1 MIFRTLISYAGIMSL
16 ALLVSACGGGGGG
29 GPPQQPPPQ
38 PQTIAFATG
47 GPVTGAVG
55 TTVTNVA
62 SGGAGT
68 GAVTYASSSDTV
80 ATVSSTTGVAT
91 LVGTGTAT
99 ITATKAASSGFN
111 SATATYQLQVT
122 PGTQT
127 IAFAVTGARNVV
139 LNTTTDNAASGGAG
153 TGAITYASNNTNAVT
168 VNATTGAA
176 TAAGLGSAT
185 ITATKAADANYNA
198 AQTTYVVNVQSAG
211 SVHAWVGEQASE
223 VFLPATANG
232 REFGRAR
239 VTDCTLVADNLANC
253 TNVDSNPVSGAS
265 VLDNRATLTTPAYY
279 AIVDGATSGVPVV
292 ANARRFSE
300 RILHGA
306 VFFNNRY
313 WVIAGATPVLPGVPN
328 QATQHIP
335 QSDIWSSSDGKT
347 WRLETANA
355 AFGTRWLHKTLVY
368 NNAIW
373 LLGGIRANGTGANEV
388 WRSTDGVSWTQI
400 STGLPPITLVAAT
413 AATVF
418 SNQMW
423 IVTSGRSFSSSDG
436 VTWTPQSAVG
446 AIDGGIPREY
456 ASLTA
461 YGNNLWFI
469 AGARVLSP
477 NNRVAQNDVW
487 RSADGITWTPVVPA
501 NPFAARHQHAAFV
514 VNNRLWIFGGQR
526 FNGTTSG
533 PSPNDAWSTTDGV
546 SWTQEA
552 LNTEMDRSWLQGVVQ
567 EPNRVTFI
575 GGVLRSY
582 SNQVWQTTT
591 GDSWTEL
598 APFDF
603 SANLLSRGVVFNG
616 AMWLIGGGRMDGLDT
631 SDVWRSADGL
641 TWSRVTTS
649 GSIFSPR
656 DSQRVLAF
664 NDRLWVIGGW
674 DFFTNEGGTET
685 FYNDVWS
692 SADGVTWTQ
701 HMPSG
706 PTFAPRAG
714 HEAAVFNGRM
724 WVVGGSDGNQRYN
737 DVWSSADG
745 ASWVLERANAAFSPR
760 YTHSLVAFNNA
771 LWLFAGSATP
781 NGTTPATGLQEAW
794 RSTDGRNWTQLPAP
808 PFAARME
815 TAAAV
820 VNGRIYL
827 TAGYNSDDYF
837 TNTRFS
843 DVWSTVDGVSWQQDT
858 PAAPFSGRNSP
869 VLLGHNDEL
878 FVIGGL
884 SVSRTHDVWR
894 SDDGVNWSTAFS
906 HPIGPP

>member
-1 MIFRTLISYAGIMSL
+1 MTFRTLTSYAGIMSL
-16 ALLVSACGGGGGG
+16 VLLVGACGGGGGG
-29 GPPQQPPPQ
+29 GSPQ

-62 SGGAGT
+62 SGGGGT
-68 GAVTYASSSDTV
+68 GAITYVSSAGTV
-80 ATVSSTTGVAT
+80 ATVNSTTGLAT
-91 LVGTGTAT
+91 LVGTGNTT

-111 SATATYQLQVT
+111 SATASYQLQVT
-122 PGTQT
+122 PGTQAIT
-127 IAFAVTGARNVV
+127 FATAGPRNVV
-139 LNTTTDNAASGGAG
+139 LNTTADNAASGGAG

-185 ITATKAADANYNA
+185 ITATKAGDANYNA

-239 VTDCTLVADNLANC
+239 VTDCTLVANNLANC
-253 TNVDSNPVSGAS
+253 ANVESSAVNGTAI
-265 VLDNRATLTTPAYY
+265 LDNKATLTTAAYY
-279 AIVDGATSGVPVV
+279 AITDGATSGVPVV

-313 WVIAGATPVLPGVPN
+313 WVIAGATPVLPGAGPLP
-328 QATQHIP
+328 QHIP
-335 QSDIWSSSDGKT
+335 QSDIWSSSDGRT

-373 LLGGIRANGTGANEV
+373 LLGGTRANQTGSNEV

-400 STGLPPITLVAAT
+400 STGLPPITLVPAM

-418 SNQMW
+418 NNQMW

-436 VTWTPQSAVG
+436 VTWTLQSALG

-461 YGNNLWFI
+461 YNNNLWLI
-469 AGARVLSP
+469 AGGRVQAP
-477 NNRVAQNDVW
+477 NRSGQNDIW
-487 RSADGITWTPVVPA
+487 RSSDGITWQQLTPNAFPA
-501 NPFAARHQHAAFV
+501 RQQHAAFV
-514 VNNRLWIFGGQR
+514 LNNRLWIFGGQR
-526 FNGTTSG
+526 IDNAPSNTG
-533 PSPNDAWSTTDGV
+533 PPPNDAWSTTDGV

-552 LNTEMDRSWLQGVVQ
+552 INTEMDRSWLQGVVQ

-598 APFDF
+598 APFEF

-701 HMPSG
+701 HTPSG
-706 PTFAPRAG
+706 PTFSPRAG
-714 HEAAVFNGRM
+714 HEVAVFNGRM

-745 ASWVLERANAAFSPR
+745 VNWVLERANAAFSPR

-781 NGTTPATGLQEAW
+781 SGTTPATGLQEAW

-815 TAAAV
+815 TAATV

-843 DVWSTVDGVSWQQDT
+843 DVWSTVDGVTWQQDT

-869 VLLGHNDEL
+869 VLLGHNNEL
-878 FVIGGL
+878 FVIGGFGI
-884 SVSRTHDVWR
+884 SRAHDVWR
-894 SDDGVNWSTAFS
+894 SDDGINWSAAFS